1 MEPLTLSILMLA
13 LVGFGLVTR
22 RLAGSPL
29 TGPLLFTVFGFV
41 LSSTVFGVVS
51 LPITHGSLHLL
62 AEVTLVLVLFSD
74 AANID
79 LRQLRRDHNL
89 PVRMLLIGMPLTIGL
104 GTVAALWFFPDLS
117 LWEAALLAA
126 ILTPTDAALGQE
138 VVSNKVVPV
147 RIRQA
152 LNVESGLND
161 GIALPF
167 VLIFAAVAGAGAG
180 SGSATEWSAFAVMQV
195 GLGLLMGIGVGCF
208 GALLVARSYSM
219 GWLAESAEGMIALG
233 LAFSA
238 FGLAELVG
246 GNGFIAAF
254 VAGLSFGNT
263 LQKKCAYLYEFA
275 ESEGQI
281 LILLTFLMFGN
292 TVIPHVVAHW
302 SWIDVLFGVFALTV
316 MRMLPVQLSLISTGL
331 RTSTIAF
338 LGWFGPRGLASI
350 LFVLLIAEQAEIAHY
365 ERILAVVVGTVVLS
379 IVLHG
384 MTAGPVARRYGEKTR
399 RMSACEENHPVSHE
413 PFASEIPADTDP
425 APIRGESP

>member
-22 RLAGSPL
+22 RLDGSPL
-29 TGPLLFTVFGFV
+29 TGPFLFTLLGFV
-41 LSSTVFGVVS
+41 LSSALIGVVS
-51 LPITHGSLHLL
+51 FPIAHDGLHLL
-62 AEVTLVLVLFSD
+62 AEITLVLVLFSD
-74 AANID
+74 ASSID

-104 GTVAALWFFPDLS
+104 GTLAALWLFPVLS
-117 LWEAALLAA
+117 VWEAALLAA
-126 ILTPTDAALGQE
+126 ILTPTDAALGQA
-138 VVSNKVVPV
+138 VVSNEVVPV

-167 VLIFAAVAGAGAG
+167 VLIFAALAGGGEG
-180 SGSATEWSAFAVMQV
+180 SGSATEWSIFALMQV
-195 GLGLLMGIGVGCF
+195 GLGPLMGVIVG
-208 GALLVARSYSM
+208 GLGGLLVARCYAR
-219 GWLAESAEGMIALG
+219 GWLADSAEGMVAVG

-246 GNGFIAAF
+246 GNGFISAF
-254 VAGLSFGNT
+254 VAGLVFGNV
-263 LQKKCAYLYEFA
+263 LQKKCMFLYEFA

-292 TVIPHVVAHW
+292 TMIPHVAPHW
-302 SWIDVLFGVFALTV
+302 SWVGVLFGVLALTV
-316 MRMLPVQLSLISTGL
+316 LRMVPVQLSLIGAGL
-331 RTSTIAF
+331 RAPTVVF

-350 LFVLLIAEQAEIAHY
+350 LFVLIIAEEAEIAHY
-365 ERILAVVVGTVVLS
+365 DQILAVVVATIVLS

-384 MTAGPVARRYGEKTR
+384 VTAGPAARRYGQMAQ
-399 RMSACEENHPVSHE
+399 RMGQCEENRPVSNE
-413 PFASEIPADTDP
+413 PFATEVPADAGPT
-425 APIRGESP
+425 AVRTS